1 MRRRLVLSAALGAL
15 AVVAGCTTRTLVD
28 GVPVASKAGEA
39 DPRRRAGIR
48 LQLAASYFQQKQF
61 RFALE
66 EAQRAIQIDPQL
78 ADAYGLLGLIY
89 LELDDVREAEANFAR
104 ALRLDPDNPELLNNH
119 GLFLCRTGR
128 EREAVAQF
136 ERAAR
141 NRLYQTPALALQN
154 AGMCLLK
161 LRDFKGAEPFLR
173 RSFELDAGSP
183 LAKYNLARTYLALG
197 ELERASFYYGLL
209 ETKVSPSAESLWL
222 GLRIAR
228 ARGDVR
234 TERQFAEELQ
244 RRFPGSPEAAA
255 LRRGAYDD

>member
-1 MRRRLVLSAALGAL
+1 MRRRILLTAGLGAL
-15 AVVAGCTTRTLVD
+15 VACAGCTTQTLVD
-28 GVPVASKAGEA
+28 GVPVAGPRAEA
-39 DPRRRAGIR
+39 DPRRRATIR
-48 LQLAASYFQQKQF
+48 LQLAASYFQQKQY

-66 EAQRAIQIDPQL
+66 EAQRAVQLDPQL

-104 ALRLDPDNPELLNNH
+104 ALRLEPDNPELLNNH
-119 GLFLCRTGR
+119 GLFLCRSGR

-161 LRDFKGAEPFLR
+161 LRDFAGAEPFLR
-173 RSFELDAGSP
+173 RSFELDAGNP

-209 ETKVSPSAESLWL
+209 ETNVSPSAESLWL

-228 ARGDVR
+228 ARGDSR
-234 TERQFAEELQ
+234 TERQFADELF
-244 RRFPGSPEAAA
+244 RRFPRSVEAAA
-255 LRRGAYDD
+255 LRRGAYDE